1 MNNILKIYF
10 YRMLGIIVGF
20 GSMLFVLPWIT
31 SNQDEYAIYALSVSL
46 CLFLTYGDLGFLA
59 AGQKYCSE
67 AVGRNSITEELT
79 YLGFI
84 IALLLSI
91 FSLFLIGMLSLATN
105 PSIIFSSIDEPLSLL
120 ASKMFITIAILMPIQ
135 VIFQRVIYL
144 ILSSRLK
151 DYLFSRVDTFF
162 NLLKIAM
169 LPFFITNDGFLLFEY
184 FLSSILISCFS
195 CLIGF
200 FIIKRYANFP
210 ILQIF
215 RYIRFSSDVYHKI
228 KLLAY
233 STTFSTI
240 FFVLYYEFDLI
251 IAAKFFSIEDVALY
265 ALAFTFL
272 NFLRSLWVVGFS
284 PFLPLMNLKYGA
296 SKIKEAQDI
305 SYKLF
310 EITLPLFIILALIL
324 SKNIE
329 IILLYWLGNDFD
341 ASGKLISILLYGIIL
356 VGLTNIGAH
365 YATTFQKYRAIALL
379 GIAPFLVYFF
389 SFFYLINH
397 FPEQGI
403 ANLAYAKAGGGITAS
418 IFCGALLVYEKVLD
432 FKLILRTIFFLIL
445 GLLASLN
452 MNGFFD
458 LDYSLIEPNN
468 LMLIYVLFALGMII
482 FANYIISLIIFRS
495 SRRILFQLLSRLKSN
510 FSFRS

>member
-1 MNNILKIYF
+1 MSNILKIYL

-31 SNQDEYAIYALSVSL
+31 SSQDEYAIYALSISL

-67 AVGRNSITEELT
+67 AVGRDSIPEELT

-91 FSLFLIGMLSLATN
+91 FSLFSIGMLLLAKN
-105 PSIIFSSIDEPLSLL
+105 PSIIFSSIDNSLSIL

-151 DYLFSRVDTFF
+151 DYLFSRIDTLF
-162 NLLKIAM
+162 NLFKIIM
-169 LPFFITNDGFLLFEY
+169 LPFFITNNGFLLFEY
-184 FLSSILISCFS
+184 FLVSILISCFS
-195 CLIGF
+195 CIIGF
-200 FIIKRYANFP
+200 YIINRYANFP
-210 ILQIF
+210 IFKVF

-228 KLLAY
+228 KLLAF

-240 FFVLYYEFDLI
+240 FFILYYEFDLI
-251 IAAKFFSIEDVALY
+251 IAAKFFSIEDVAQY

-272 NFLRSLWVVGFS
+272 NFLRSLWVMGFS

-296 SKIKEAQDI
+296 GKIKEARDI
-305 SYKLF
+305 SYKLL
-310 EITLPLFIILALIL
+310 EITLPLFIILALLL

-329 IILLYWLGNDFD
+329 IILLYWLGNDFE
-341 ASGKLISILLYGIIL
+341 ASGRLISILLFGIAL
-356 VGLTNIGAH
+356 AGFTNIGAH

-379 GIAPFLVYFF
+379 GIAPFVVYFL
-389 SFFYLINH
+389 SFIYLVNY

-403 ANLAYAKAGGGITAS
+403 ENLAYAKAGGGITAS
-418 IFCGALLVYEKVLD
+418 VFCAILLIYERILDLKIIFRA
-432 FKLILRTIFFLIL
+432 IFFFIL
-445 GLLASLN
+445 GLFASIYMTSL
-452 MNGFFD
+452 FD
-458 LDYSLIEPNN
+458 LDYSNIQPNK
-468 LMLIYVLFALGMII
+468 LMLIYVLLAIGIVI
-482 FANYIISLIIFRS
+482 FINYVISLIIFSS
-495 SRRILFQLLSRLKSN
+495 SRKILFQLFSKLKQTLLV
-510 FSFRS
+510 RD